1 MYVEVRSNDG
11 CVNRSNAI
19 ASQLETLGA
28 TVSTIY
34 ICTPT
39 VEPLNNGHIWDECF
53 VHCSEVVPSSE
64 VYRNVRTLYRQGVN
78 SLAIVGHSLYS
89 TVFLLHVYWCHVAV
103 ARCVQGSLK
112 T

>member
-1 MYVEVRSNDG
+1 M
-11 CVNRSNAI
+11 
-19 ASQLETLGA
+19 
-28 TVSTIY
+28 STIY

-64 VYRNVRTLYRQGVN
+64 VYRNVWTIYRQWVN
-78 SLAIVGHSLYS
+78 SLSIVGHSLYS